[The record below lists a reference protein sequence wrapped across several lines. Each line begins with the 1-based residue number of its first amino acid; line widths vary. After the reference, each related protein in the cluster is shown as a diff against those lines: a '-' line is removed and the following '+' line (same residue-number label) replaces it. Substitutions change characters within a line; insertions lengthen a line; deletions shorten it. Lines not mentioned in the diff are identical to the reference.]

1 MFGVKSRVV
10 SWIIGK
16 GTDNLL
22 TTAKVDKNVRQR
34 VVTTVKKA
42 VKNIMTNKPTIK
54 NEPVL
59 AGGVISVAVALGAAF
74 GLDLTAEQLA
84 VTVSTIIAIVS
95 WVQRKFVSPV
105 KK

>member
-1 MFGVKSRVV
+1 MFGLKSRVV
-10 SWIIGK
+10 SWIVGK
-16 GTDNLL
+16 GTDELL
-22 TTAKVDKNVRQR
+22 TTAKVDPLTRR
-34 VVTTVKKA
+34 RTVDTIKRA
-42 VKNIMTNKPTIK
+42 TKNIMKNKPTIK
-54 NEPVL
+54 NEPVM
-59 AGGVISVAVALGAAF
+59 AGGLITVAVALGAAF